1 MLAGTKKFLG
11 DRERSFSLFTG
22 SKNLSWRP
30 QTLFSPVHG
39 LQESFLATANALFPC
54 SWAPRI
60 FLGDRKRSFP
70 LFSGSKNLSWRPQ
83 TLFSPVLGL
92 QESFLATANALFP
105 CSRAPRTFL
114 GDSKRSFPLF
124 SGSKN
129 LSWRQQTLF
138 SPVLGLQ
145 EPFLATANTLFPCSR
160 DARTF
165 LSNRQNSSSPL
176 TSFKNNSNYETTPA
190 SIFTPSP
197 TTNSGCTFRTTDGLA
212 SISTTTMST
221 AADNSRIH
229 CPGKMS

>member
-11 DRERSFSLFTG
+11 DRERSFSLFTGSKNLSWRPQTSFPLFTG

-54 SWAPRI
+54 SLAPRI

-70 LFSGSKNLSWRPQ
+70 LFTGSKNLSWRPQ

-114 GDSKRSFPLF
+114 GDREHSFSLF
-124 SGSKN
+124 TGCKN
-129 LSWRQQTLF
+129 LPQQPPKL
-138 SPVLGLQ
+138 L
-145 EPFLATANTLFPCSR
+145 
-160 DARTF
+160 
-165 LSNRQNSSSPL
+165 
-176 TSFKNNSNYETTPA
+176 
-190 SIFTPSP
+190 IP
-197 TTNSGCTFRTTDGLA
+197 THEL
-212 SISTTTMST
+212 
-221 AADNSRIH
+221 
-229 CPGKMS
+229 